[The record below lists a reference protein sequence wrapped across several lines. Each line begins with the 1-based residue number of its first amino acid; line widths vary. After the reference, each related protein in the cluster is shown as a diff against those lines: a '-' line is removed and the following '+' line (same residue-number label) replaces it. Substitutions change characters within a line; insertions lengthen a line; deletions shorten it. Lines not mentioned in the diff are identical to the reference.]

1 MTLPFVNA
9 RLKSPPVAVV
19 ATLSMLLAGAGV
31 ASAAQPVPAAAS
43 QAPAPAPASR
53 EPLTNLSHL
62 NFLLDTVPLNAVDGH
77 TTYQIAEHPAAQAPW
92 TYANKNADGS
102 YTRVGGGSKDATTG
116 YWSQGAFNADDI
128 ARTAVVYLRHWQ
140 QTGDTSS
147 RTRAFDVLREL
158 TYMQTSSGPNAG
170 NVVLWQQA
178 DGTLTPSAKPV
189 ELPNPSDS
197 AESYWLARTVWALGE
212 GYAAFKSADPQFAA
226 FLQSRL
232 HLAVAS
238 LNKQSLAKYGQY
250 DVADG
255 TKVPAWLITGGAD
268 ASAEA
273 VLGLTAYSKAAPDD
287 GAAATAL
294 SELTEGIADMS
305 SGSVQQWPFGAILPS
320 VQTQTLWHAWGGM
333 APAAVANASSLL
345 HRPEL
350 LAAAVK
356 DSAQFTP
363 QLLAAGGPD
372 NAWSPTPGEA
382 QIAYGVDSRVEGLVA
397 TAKAAN
403 APGLLDVAA
412 VAAGWYFGANRS
424 GKPAY
429 NPATGTAID
438 GIETDGRVN
447 PNSGAESTIHTLLSM
462 LALDANPELKAKAL
476 GISST
481 VGTDGLKVAEAE
493 AGTITGGAVV
503 KPASAWTGEA
513 NWSGGAYVALNAG
526 GTVTIPVPVSDQAR
540 NVYPIVNQRS
550 EAAGTTSW
558 TAGSAFLGTTP
569 NGGAGDQGITATPGK
584 LFPFSLDRALPAGQ
598 DSVTAKAG
606 SDVSID
612 GVLLQ
617 PQISSVSVS
626 GSGGQ
631 STLYISAAPGST
643 DRKVDMP
650 QGFHLSQQA
659 FDASGQPVA
668 PGPDQNGADHS
679 GRVTVAPGGFTWV
692 TLVHN

>member
-1 MTLPFVNA
+1 MTRLAVNA
-9 RLKSPPVAVV
+9 RLKCAPVAVV
-19 ATLSMLLAGAGV
+19 ATLSMLLTGAGV
-31 ASAAQPVPAAAS
+31 ASATQPAPTAPAAPAAAS
-43 QAPAPAPASR
+43 QAP
-53 EPLTNLSHL
+53 LTNLAHL
-62 NFLLDTVPLNAVDGH
+62 NFLLDNVPLHPMDGH
-77 TTYQIAEHPAAQAPW
+77 TTYQLDTKPSAQAPW
-92 TYANKNADGS
+92 TYSNKNADGS
-102 YTRVGGGSKDATTG
+102 YTRVGGGSLDAATG
-116 YWSQGAFNADDI
+116 RWSQGAFNADDI

-140 QTGDTSS
+140 QTGDVSS
-147 RTRAFDVLREL
+147 RDRAFDVLREL
-158 TYMQTSSGPNAG
+158 TYLQTTSGPNAG

-189 ELPNPSDS
+189 ELPDPSDS

-212 GYAAFKSADPQFAA
+212 GYAAFKSADPQFAS
-226 FLQSRL
+226 FLQTRL
-232 HLAVAS
+232 DLAVAS
-238 LNKQSLAKYGQY
+238 LNKQSLARYGKY
-250 DVADG
+250 DIADG
-255 TKVPAWLITGGAD
+255 AKVPAWLITGGAD

-273 VLGLTAYSKAAPDD
+273 VLGLSAYAKAAPGDSV
-287 GAAATAL
+287 AAGAL
-294 SELTEGIADMS
+294 SKLTEGIAAMS
-305 SGSVQQWPFGAILPS
+305 SGSVQQWPFGAILPWNQS
-320 VQTQTLWHAWGGM
+320 RTLWHAWGGM
-333 APAAVANASSLL
+333 TAAAVATASPGL
-345 HRPEL
+345 HRPDL
-350 LAAAVK
+350 LTAAVK

-372 NAWSPTPGEA
+372 NAWSPVPGEA

-476 GISST
+476 GINHT
-481 VGTDGLKVAEAE
+481 VATDGLKVAEAE
-493 AGTITGGAVV
+493 SGSITDGAVI

-513 NWSGGAYVALNAG
+513 NWSGGAYIALNAG
-526 GTVTIPVPVSDQAR
+526 GTVKIPVPASDQAR
-540 NVYPIVNQRS
+540 NVYPIVNQRPETGS
-550 EAAGTTSW
+550 TTSW
-558 TAGSAFLGTTP
+558 TAGTTVLGTTP
-569 NGGAGDQGITATPGK
+569 NGGAGAQGITAAPGI
-584 LFPFSLDRALPAGQ
+584 LFPFSLDRPLPAGET
-598 DSVTAKAG
+598 SVVGTAG
-606 SDVSID
+606 SDASID
-612 GVLLQ
+612 GLLLQ

-626 GSGGQ
+626 GSIGQ
-631 STLYISAAPGST
+631 STLYASAATKSIE
-643 DRKVDMP
+643 RKVDMP
-650 QGFHLSQQA
+650 QGCHLDQQA